1 MEDKLQSSSSQ
12 SLKVS
17 TGGQE
22 RKQINMPIIIIE
34 CIIPQSRTLVQVSS
48 PRVSSA
54 SASQTTL
61 RRRSGEL
68 LEVRRLVSGGEE
80 VLQMS
85 HEVKSTRNE
94 DREKLVEDPS
104 RLSFLLQRA

>member
-1 MEDKLQSSSSQ
+1 
-12 SLKVS
+12 
-17 TGGQE
+17 
-22 RKQINMPIIIIE
+22 MPIIIIE

-94 DREKLVEDPS
+94 DREKLVEDLKRCFQIKYSVAASLGIQSVLMIPYHKL
-104 RLSFLLQRA
+104 RIMKA